1 MSRLLASTATT
12 LDQNKFILH
21 AAAKGLGYDLSY
33 LPHMWPA
40 GIALV
45 FLLLMVRA
53 KRRQDQKYR
62 RARTGSRR

>member
-1 MSRLLASTATT
+1 MGLVLATSTT
-12 LDQNKFILH
+12 LDPNSVLIH
-21 AAAKGLGYDLSY
+21 RAAKGLGYDLSY

-53 KRRQDQKYR
+53 KQRQNQKYR
-62 RARTGSRR
+62 RARPRR